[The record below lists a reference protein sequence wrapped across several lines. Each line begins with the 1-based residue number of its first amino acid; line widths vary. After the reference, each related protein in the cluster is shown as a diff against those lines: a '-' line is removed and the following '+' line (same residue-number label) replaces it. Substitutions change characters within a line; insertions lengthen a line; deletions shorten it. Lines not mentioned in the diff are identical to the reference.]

1 MVLKFSKIS
10 SEYEK
15 WGPITMKNQGP
26 YEVTVSET
34 RKKEHMI
41 LIYEGLLLQNEQ
53 EMNSLYSSS
62 SLNKSSKIFFI

>member
-1 MVLKFSKIS
+1 
-10 SEYEK
+10 
-15 WGPITMKNQGP
+15 MKNQGP